1 MPFFISQSVI
11 GCIGSVLKA
20 QDSPKEEKGKW
31 MWRHKSMGLLAG
43 LIIAPRFAYRLMNRK
58 SYNVEKIA
66 GSGEGEHKI
75 GQLAHYVLYR
85 YVSNAL
91 ILSR

>member
-1 MPFFISQSVI
+1 MLKSLI
-11 GCIGSVLKA
+11 GCVGSVLKA

-43 LIIAPRFAYRLMNRK
+43 CIIAPRFAYRLMNGK
-58 SYNVEKIA
+58 AYNVEKIA

-75 GQLAHYVLYR
+75 SQLAHYGLYR

-91 ILSR
+91 FV